1 MSWPRSVEE
10 GVAGADQGEGRRD
23 GEDDGDQGELP
34 NKEGEGGSDW
44 VHASSGSLRFND
56 KS

>member
-1 MSWPRSVEE
+1 M
-10 GVAGADQGEGRRD
+10 AGADQGEGSKE

-44 VHASSGSLRFND
+44 VHASSGSLKFNNL
-56 KS
+56 S

>member
-1 MSWPRSVEE
+1 M
-10 GVAGADQGEGRRD
+10 AGADHGEGRRD